1 MTDYETKSLHKSNV
15 SESFDNLSLS
25 NWTVKKDSPP
35 ASNDEE
41 PCKEPP
47 ITKSLSSN
55 ALIPEYF
62 KKTCLSPKS
71 IELRVIYDAPTSQA
85 TYHYSV
91 TWDEEFEATE
101 VSVSPAKIHQE
112 EFTPVT
118 SKCDGPCQ
126 REFPSNLL
134 NTIGRCDHYLCT
146 ACYGLVKNSD
156 GTNGCSSRQ
165 CFWNGENSETEI
177 CQRPRARS
185 ISEMS
190 SNSLCSEDC
199 SLFSMTLSVVSII
212 PIQDNS
218 KIRTMLVVVES
229 IEEYGMCHTYVEL
242 NMNPSL
248 KLMDAIR
255 KLLYRKRKI
264 FEDYL
269 PKCSLYF
276 AVIISSEKAK
286 IRRVKK
292 KFWPSLLLMDIP
304 KLGDR
309 KSVV

>member
-190 SNSLCSEDC
+190 
-199 SLFSMTLSVVSII
+199 
-212 PIQDNS
+212 
-218 KIRTMLVVVES
+218 
-229 IEEYGMCHTYVEL
+229 TYVEL

-309 KSVV
+309 ITLVLDMGDYVKKGADIYFK